1 MRIALCLT
9 LLAALA
15 APAASQTPEP
25 RAEDVATPEAI
36 VEAGYAAIARRPGEP
51 YDWDRFRSLF
61 LPDARLV
68 PNTEQTGGE
77 FRVLTPQQFTD
88 WIDSVSNTDAPEDP
102 GFVEEQVHVV
112 VERYGDVAHAFSTY
126 QKHFWGSDEILGR
139 GINSFQLVRHAD
151 RWWIAGVV
159 WDEDSG
165 AGPIPERYLPE
176 GAGASGSSGDGSTGG
191 TGSAGSAGGE
201 APGADALGAMDAVY
215 ERFTRAYALAEPDS
229 VVALYTDEALYLP
242 AQGDVRAGQEELRS
256 EFGFLDRI
264 REQGGTARIGFESL
278 DRGASGDLAYDVGYY
293 RLQGERADGTMMPVA
308 RGKFATVWKRADDG
322 RWRIHVDSFSPAP
335 SESDEGR

>member
-1 MRIALCLT
+1 MRIVLCLI
-9 LLAALA
+9 LLAAFA
-15 APAASQTPEP
+15 APAASQTSEP
-25 RAEDVATPEAI
+25 RPEDVATPEAI

-77 FRVLTPQQFTD
+77 FRVLTPREFTD
-88 WIDSVSNTDAPEDP
+88 WIDSVSNIDDPDDP
-102 GFVEEQVHVV
+102 GFVEEQVHIV

-126 QKHFWGSDEILGR
+126 QKHLWGSDEILGR

-165 AGPIPERYLPE
+165 AGPIPERYLP
-176 GAGASGSSGDGSTGG
+176 GGSGGSGQSGS
-191 TGSAGSAGGE
+191 GGE
-201 APGADALGAMDAVY
+201 ASGAMNALY

-229 VVALYTDEALYLP
+229 VVALYTDDALYLP
-242 AQGDVRAGQEELRS
+242 AGGDVRRGKGVLRG
-256 EFGFLDRI
+256 EFGFLARI
-264 REQGGTARIGFESL
+264 REQGGTARIDFESV

-293 RLQGERADGTMMPVA
+293 RLQIEQADGTTRPA
-308 RGKFATVWKRADDG
+308 SRGKFATTWKRGDDG
-322 RWRIHVDSFSPAP
+322 HWRIHVDSFSPAP